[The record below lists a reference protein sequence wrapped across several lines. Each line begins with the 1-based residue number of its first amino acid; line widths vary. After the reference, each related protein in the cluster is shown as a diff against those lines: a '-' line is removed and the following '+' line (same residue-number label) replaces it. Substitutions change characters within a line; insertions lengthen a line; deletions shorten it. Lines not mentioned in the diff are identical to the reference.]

1 MRTTVV
7 VVIALVLGVLFIVQ
21 KRHEQS
27 AATAAAA
34 RASTAAA
41 AQKPATP
48 RPVSEHNW
56 AKHSLDTTR
65 KVTDQLAAQRKADGI
80 RK

>member
-1 MRTTVV
+1 MRTGVFV
-7 VVIALVLGVLFIVQ
+7 FIAILLGGLFLVQ

-27 AATAAAA
+27 AAPEP
-34 RASTAAA
+34 ASTSVAAH
-41 AQKPATP
+41 KPSTP

-56 AKHSLDTTR
+56 ARHALDTTR
-65 KVTDQLAAQRKADGI
+65 KVTDQVAKQRKEDGV

>member
-1 MRTTVV
+1 MRTFVV
-7 VVIALVLGVLFIVQ
+7 VLIAIVLGGLFLVQ
-21 KRHEQS
+21 KRHEQKAVPAPVS
-27 AATAAAA
+27 
-34 RASTAAA
+34 STAAA
-41 AQKPATP
+41 QKSSSP

-65 KVTDQLAAQRKADGI
+65 KVTDQIAKQRNEDGV